1 MVDYRVRSLKW
12 QKAHTQPLRY
22 RLLILLQHPCQ
33 EPKSHS
39 FQLPSFQKKI
49 STVVNGERCIDSIK
63 ALLNCTMNDTCLY
76 TKTMYSQVDILY
88 WRGSHQAENT
98 LKKKRHTILAIL
110 ADAVMHKE
118 SWSVPWAPRYNPTWQ
133 SGYGFQWMM
142 IEMTPLPRQ
151 LDVLSFYLCIL
162 SLLLDLVLPQRLSQ
176 VKKLSFKLTD
186 TANNMTLVHH
196 KAKLFTTTLLAK
208 AQLILRVISK
218 F

>member
-98 LKKKRHTILAIL
+98 LKKKDTQF
-110 ADAVMHKE
+110 
-118 SWSVPWAPRYNPTWQ
+118 WPYWQ
-133 SGYGFQWMM
+133 MQLCTRRVGQSRELLD
-142 IEMTPLPRQ
+142 IIQ
-151 LDVLSFYLCIL
+151 LDRVVMGFSEWWLRWHLFRDSWMCCLSTYAYSVFC
-162 SLLLDLVLPQRLSQ
+162 
-176 VKKLSFKLTD
+176 
-186 TANNMTLVHH
+186 
-196 KAKLFTTTLLAK
+196 
-208 AQLILRVISK
+208 LI
-218 F
+218 